1 MLHDIGT
8 GDGIVQ
14 TQDAQCPARGA
25 QRFLQQAQQAPE
37 IQWLQQAPAEADR
50 CVVHIGARPFGSAY
64 EHHGGKFRRHKS
76 SWRARAR
83 WEDRKYDS
91 NGPAL
96 GTACATAVAALTT
109 EEAILRHSRAG
120 SISRLSTCCS
130 RFSSSA
136 FSHLATT
143 MVATPLPIRLVG
155 VRPSD
160 SNRCTPRISA
170 TLSTGIEPTE
180 ARRHSGRQVRPMN
193 AFVVSGLVISAAPAS
208 SARRLIR
215 PLTTKAFIFVTRI
228 V

>member
-1 MLHDIGT
+1 MHTHRFGRKLKLPSTIAIKHEIRKLMFEDSVKKAEAGAMGRNNSNPGIDFGSDDKKGVVPEALGKLRPFSDFMLHDIGT

-76 SWRARAR
+76 KWRARAR

-109 EEAILRHSRAG
+109 EEAILRHSRVG
-120 SISRLSTCCS
+120 SISRLSTC
-130 RFSSSA
+130 
-136 FSHLATT
+136 
-143 MVATPLPIRLVG
+143 
-155 VRPSD
+155 
-160 SNRCTPRISA
+160 
-170 TLSTGIEPTE
+170 
-180 ARRHSGRQVRPMN
+180 
-193 AFVVSGLVISAAPAS
+193 
-208 SARRLIR
+208 
-215 PLTTKAFIFVTRI
+215 
-228 V
+228 

>member
-1 MLHDIGT
+1 
-8 GDGIVQ
+8 VQ

-109 EEAILRHSRAG
+109 EEAILRHSVRAKDAKEAFE
-120 SISRLSTCCS
+120 RLS
-130 RFSSSA
+130 REDKQ
-136 FSHLATT
+136 
-143 MVATPLPIRLVG
+143 RL
-155 VRPSD
+155 
-160 SNRCTPRISA
+160 
-170 TLSTGIEPTE
+170 
-180 ARRHSGRQVRPMN
+180 
-193 AFVVSGLVISAAPAS
+193 
-208 SARRLIR
+208 LIF
-215 PLTTKAFIFVTRI
+215 LKSL
-228 V
+228 